1 MDRKIFK
8 EEHAIFRDAF
18 KKYVAK
24 EIQPNLEKWEEEGI
38 VPRDAWR
45 KMGKNGYLCPW
56 LEERYGGM
64 GAGFEYSIVILEEL
78 ARAGCNGLLPGLHSD
93 VIVPYI
99 YNYGSEE
106 QKQRWLPGCASGDIV
121 TAIAMTEP
129 NTGSDIA
136 AIRTTAI
143 RDGDDY
149 VVNGQKTFI
158 SNGILND
165 LVVIAA
171 KTDPKANPP
180 FKGISLIC
188 VEAGT
193 PGYNKG
199 RKLHKMGFKSQDTAE
214 LSFEDCR
221 TPVANLLG
229 EEGKGFYYLMAK
241 LQQER
246 LVTCISAQVMAEAM
260 LEMTIRYCKERTV
273 FGKPVSSYQANTF
286 RIVDM
291 ATEIELGRTFL
302 DSLLEDHLAGK
313 EIVKKV
319 SMAKAWICEMA
330 NRVAYDCVQLRGGY
344 GYMDEYPITRFTR
357 DIRVFPIFAGT
368 TEIMKVIVGR
378 MMGL

>member
-8 EEHAIFRDAF
+8 EEHNIFRETF
-18 KKYVAK
+18 KKYAAK
-24 EIQPNLEKWEEEGI
+24 EITPYLEKWDEEGI
-38 VPRDAWR
+38 VPREAFK
-45 KMGKNGYLCPW
+45 KMGENGFLCPW
-56 LEERYGGM
+56 MEEKYGGI
-64 GAGFEYSIVILEEL
+64 GASFEYSLVIVEEM
-78 ARAGCNGLLPGLHSD
+78 AYIGCNSLMPSLHSD
-93 VIVPYI
+93 ITVPYI

-106 QKQRWLPGCASGDIV
+106 QKMKWLPGCASGDIM

-136 AIRTTAI
+136 AIKTTAV

-149 VVNGQKTFI
+149 IINGQKTFI
-158 SNGILND
+158 SNGIQND
-165 LVVIAA
+165 LAVVAV
-171 KTDPKANPP
+171 KTDPKAG
-180 FKGISLIC
+180 FKGISLIV
-188 VEAGT
+188 VENGT

-199 RKLHKMGFKSQDTAE
+199 RKLHKMGLRGQDTAE

-221 TPVANLLG
+221 VPAANLLG

-246 LVTCISAQVMAEAM
+246 LFTCTSAQVMAEAM
-260 LEMTIRYCKERTV
+260 LEMTIKYCKERTV

-291 ATEIELGRTFL
+291 ATEIELGRAFL
-302 DSLLEDHLAGK
+302 DSLLEDHIAGK

-330 NRVAYDCVQLRGGY
+330 NRVAYDCVQLHGGY
-344 GYMDEYPITRFTR
+344 GYMDEYAISRFAR
-357 DIRVFPIFAGT
+357 DIRVFSIFAGT
-368 TEIMKVIVGR
+368 TEVMKVIVGR
-378 MMGL
+378 MMEL

>member
-8 EEHAIFRDAF
+8 EEHNIFRETF
-18 KKYVAK
+18 KKYAAK
-24 EIQPNLEKWEEEGI
+24 EITPYLEKWDEEGI
-38 VPRDAWR
+38 VPREAFK
-45 KMGKNGYLCPW
+45 KMGENGFLCTW
-56 LEERYGGM
+56 MEEKYGGI
-64 GAGFEYSIVILEEL
+64 GASFEYSLVIVEEM
-78 ARAGCNGLLPGLHSD
+78 AYIGCNSLMPSLHSD
-93 VIVPYI
+93 ITVPYI

-106 QKQRWLPGCASGDIV
+106 QKMKWLPGCASGDIM

-136 AIRTTAI
+136 AIKTTAV

-149 VVNGQKTFI
+149 IINGQKTFI
-158 SNGILND
+158 SNGIQND
-165 LVVIAA
+165 LAVVAV
-171 KTDPKANPP
+171 KTDPKAG
-180 FKGISLIC
+180 FKGISLIV
-188 VEAGT
+188 VENGT

-199 RKLHKMGFKSQDTAE
+199 RKLHKMGLRGQDTAE

-221 TPVANLLG
+221 VPAANLLG

-246 LVTCISAQVMAEAM
+246 LFTCTSAQVMAEAM
-260 LEMTIRYCKERTV
+260 LEMTIKYCKERTV

-291 ATEIELGRTFL
+291 ATEIELGRAFL
-302 DSLLEDHLAGK
+302 DSLLEDHIAGK

-330 NRVAYDCVQLRGGY
+330 NRVAYDCVQLHGGY
-344 GYMDEYPITRFTR
+344 GYMDEYAISRFAR
-357 DIRVFPIFAGT
+357 DIRVFSIFAGT
-368 TEIMKVIVGR
+368 TEVMKVIVGR
-378 MMGL
+378 MMEL